1 MQARTKQISTGPQ
14 RSKSAKKMTVQDYV
28 GDKNVDMS
36 SDDVDD
42 SVDEPANADEQL
54 ERAILDLNKNE
65 SGSDSDS
72 SQKAMKAVK

>member
-1 MQARTKQISTGPQ
+1 
-14 RSKSAKKMTVQDYV
+14 MTVQDYV